1 MALTKLTTDLIDS
14 TIVTSVNGST
24 GAVTLDIGVTSVNG
38 STGAVTLETGTDWQA
53 TPKTANFTAV
63 AGEGY
68 FVDTTSTAIT
78 VTLPS
83 SPTAGDE
90 VSLVDYGANASTNN
104 ITITSSDNIEGAAD
118 DLTLSADK
126 VSKTLVYSDATKGW
140 LVTTEVGAAA
150 AVGPFDVD
158 YLVVAGGGGGGYG
171 FYGGGGGAGGLRTS
185 FSNTSSLNGH
195 NETALSLEAST
206 VYNLTVGSAGA
217 AGASDTT
224 KGGNGSNSIF
234 STITSTGGGGG
245 GSRNDANAGGGI
257 QNGNDGGSGG
267 GASYPN
273 SSTGGHAVTSP
284 VTQGHDGADADSSLK
299 YGTGGGGAGSTS
311 PNWEDGGAGLA
322 VNIISTTN
330 ATSAAVGEVSGSNVY
345 FAGGGGGGGSDSQSY
360 DTGEGGLGG
369 GGDGS
374 DRYNGGGSAGTSNTG
389 GGGGGAGPDNTVGFD
404 GGSGVIILRY
414 SSARTILVGSGITEA
429 SGSPFTEGSDKVS
442 VFTGGTGTISF
453 S

>member
-1 MALTKLTTDLIDS
+1 MALTKLTTDLIDG
-14 TIVTSVNGST
+14 TI
-24 GAVTLDIGVTSVNG
+24 VTSVNG

-68 FVDTTSTAIT
+68 FVNTTSAAIT

-83 SPTAGDE
+83 SPSAGDE
-90 VSLVDYGANASTNN
+90 VSIIDYGANAATNN
-104 ITITSSDNIEGAAD
+104 ITITSSDNIEGASD
-118 DLTLSADK
+118 DLVLSTDK

-140 LVTTEVGAAA
+140 LVTTEAGAGA
-150 AVGPFDVD
+150 AVGAFDVD
-158 YLVVAGGGGGGYG
+158 YLIVAGGGGGGYG

-185 FSNTSSLNGH
+185 YANTSSLNGH
-195 NETALSLEAST
+195 NETALSLGVST
-206 VYNLTVGSAGA
+206 DYNLTVGA
-217 AGASDTT
+217 AGVAGPNDTT

-245 GSRNDANAGGGI
+245 ASRNDSGASGGI

-267 GASYPN
+267 GAAFPN
-273 SSTGGHAVTSP
+273 SSLGGHAVISP
-284 VTQGHDGADADSSLK
+284 VTQGYDGADANSAEK

-330 ATSAAVGEVSGSNVY
+330 TGTASVGEVSGSNVY

-369 GGDGS
+369 GGNGS
-374 DRYNGGGSAGTSNTG
+374 DRNNGGGSNGTSNTG
-389 GGGGGAGPDNTVGFD
+389 GGGGGAGPDNTVGFA

-414 SSARTILVGSGITEA
+414 PSARTILVGSGITEA

-442 VFTGGTGTISF
+442 VFTAGIGTISF